1 MFMKTEKKKFK
12 INAFCLLF
20 GVIVLCSI
28 ASYFITPG
36 VFEREIVDG
45 RTIVI
50 PGSYH
55 EIQKVPISLLTIF
68 NAIPN
73 GMISAANMVVLVLL
87 VGGAIEVYTQSGS
100 INAGIGKLVKTVGS
114 KGGPL
119 VITVFFILFAILG
132 GFLGWIEVCIPFAP
146 LIIPIL
152 LALGYDTIVGVGIL
166 VLGLMVGFAIGPTN
180 IYTVGIAHQVSQLPI
195 FSGIELRLIAY
206 VIFTGITLIYILLY
220 ASRIKKNPNNSYM
233 NDIDIS
239 DLKITISE
247 EGNISKNQIFALIIL
262 GFTFIFSVFGML
274 KLKWSIVDMTGF
286 FLLSGIAAG
295 IVTRMSASKIA
306 DSFIEGAKGA
316 MGGAMIIGVA
326 RGVQWI
332 LEQGGIIDPIIYGL
346 SQLLKG
352 LPPIGSAIGV
362 FLVVTLL
369 NALVPSGSGK
379 AMALMPILMP
389 LAELIGIT
397 RQTMILSYQFGD
409 GISNIFWF
417 TYGGLLIFLS
427 YGKIPLS
434 RWYKFVLPLI
444 GILSI
449 LAIIFLA
456 IAVKIGY
463 GPA

>member
-1 MFMKTEKKKFK
+1 MKEKKKGIK

-20 GVIVLCSI
+20 CVIIICAL
-28 ASYFITPG
+28 ASYVITPG
-36 VFEREIVDG
+36 TFERQIVDG
-45 RTIVI
+45 RTVVV

-55 EIQKVPISLLTIF
+55 VIEKAALSPLAIF

-73 GMISAANMVVLVLL
+73 GIIGAANMVVLILL
-87 VGGAIEVYTQSGS
+87 VGGSIEVYNKSGA
-100 INAGIGKLVKTVGS
+100 INAGIGKLVKSVGS

-119 VITVFFILFAILG
+119 VITVFFAVFAVLG

-152 LALGYDTIVGVGIL
+152 LALGYDTIVAVSIL

-195 FSGIELRLIAY
+195 FSGIKLRLIAY
-206 VIFTGITLIYILLY
+206 FIFTGITLIYILMY
-220 ASRIKKNPNNSYM
+220 AAKIKKDPEKSYM
-233 NDIDIS
+233 KGIDVS
-239 DLKITISE
+239 DL
-247 EGNISKNQIFALIIL
+247 NVDLSKNAEITKSQSMALVIL
-262 GFTFIFSVFGML
+262 VLTFVISVYGML
-274 KLKWSIVDMTGF
+274 KLKWSIVDMTGV
-286 FLLSGIAAG
+286 FLLSGIIAG
-295 IVTRMSASKIA
+295 FVTKMSASDIA
-306 DSFIEGAKGA
+306 DSFIEGSKGA
-316 MGGAMIIGVA
+316 MGGAMIVGVA

-332 LEQGGIIDPIIYGL
+332 LEQGGIIDPIINGL
-346 SQLLKG
+346 SQLLDG
-352 LPPIGSAIGV
+352 LPPVGSAIGV
-362 FLVVTLL
+362 FIVVSLL

-397 RQTMILSYQFGD
+397 RQTMILAYQFGD

-427 YGKIPLS
+427 YGKIPLA
-434 RWYKFVLPLI
+434 RWYKFVMPLI
-444 GILSI
+444 AVMIV
-449 LAIIFLA
+449 LAIIFLS